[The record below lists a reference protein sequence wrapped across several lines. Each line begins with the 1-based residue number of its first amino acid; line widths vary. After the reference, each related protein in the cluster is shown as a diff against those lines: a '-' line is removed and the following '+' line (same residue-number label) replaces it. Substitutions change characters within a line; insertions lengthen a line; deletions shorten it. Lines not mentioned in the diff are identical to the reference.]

1 MPSYQIAGELRLIMA
16 SESAEQQIART
27 GRTGDW
33 EANSAIAVAVRMSTM
48 ACWACTQT
56 GCAGQ
61 WNFLAQLFPE
71 TRQTFKEIGPSMASM
86 TSSIEA
92 WRPRGKIANP
102 PDFPLQEEMSSAR
115 DKACKTFERKLSGAS
130 VAAARAG
137 SSARS
142 FADSVAR

>member
-1 MPSYQIAGELRLIMA
+1 MPVYPVAGELLFIIA
-16 SESAEQQIART
+16 SESSRQQIART
-27 GRTGDW
+27 GRAGAW

-61 WNFLAQLFPE
+61 RNFLAQLFPE

-102 PDFPLQEEMSSAR
+102 PNLRLQEDYSSPR
-115 DKACKTFERKLSGAS
+115 
-130 VAAARAG
+130 
-137 SSARS
+137 
-142 FADSVAR
+142 